1 MSRILLLLKRERQTK
16 SLKSCCLSRVFLSK
30 MRGNQISKFRVGV
43 KFRVRI
49 RTQISRGSYSLI
61 WLCKCLFLT
70 RVSAMPYSRSAPFL
84 PRCFRERHKL
94 RTGEDDE
101 EKRRS
106 RI

>member
-49 RTQISRGSYSLI
+49 RTQISRGSY
-61 WLCKCLFLT
+61 
-70 RVSAMPYSRSAPFL
+70 
-84 PRCFRERHKL
+84 
-94 RTGEDDE
+94 
-101 EKRRS
+101 
-106 RI
+106 